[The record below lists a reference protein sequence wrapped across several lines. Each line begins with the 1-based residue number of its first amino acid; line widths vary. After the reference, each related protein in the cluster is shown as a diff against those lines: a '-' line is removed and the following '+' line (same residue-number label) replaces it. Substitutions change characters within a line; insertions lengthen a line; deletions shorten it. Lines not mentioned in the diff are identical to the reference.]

1 MLHKQISVF
10 IENKRGRLA
19 GITKVLGDNG
29 INMSALCVADTADYG
44 IMRVIVDKPDLAEKV
59 LKNEGYA
66 VNITEVI
73 AVYVED
79 RPGGLAEALRIL
91 DEYDINIE
99 YMYHLIQKNERKAA
113 VIIRVDNPAAA
124 IDKLI
129 TSPLHVISQADLT
142 GTAEEGDG

>member
-29 INMSALCVADTADYG
+29 IDMSALCIADTADYG
-44 IMRVIVDKPDLAEKV
+44 IMRVIADKPDLAEKV
-59 LKNEGYA
+59 LKDAGYA

-73 AVYVED
+73 AIYVED
-79 RPGGLAEALRIL
+79 RPGGLAWALSVL
-91 DEYDINIE
+91 DEYEINIE
-99 YMYHLIQKNERKAA
+99 YMYHLIQKSGRKAV

-124 IDKLI
+124 VDKLKQ
-129 TSPLHVISQADLT
+129 SPLQLVTRKDLA